1 MTALEAALGIRPTW
15 HNGGIETFGPGG
27 SVIAAM
33 LAVAGGLAR
42 HVLCF
47 RTLWEAT
54 HNELMKQ
61 GKISPAHG
69 WRAAWPAGRC
79 RSAPPPPPTPWR

>member
-1 MTALEAALGIRPTW
+1 VTALEAALGLRPSW
-15 HNGGIETFGPGG
+15 YNGGPETFGPGG

-47 RTLWEAT
+47 RTL
-54 HNELMKQ
+54 
-61 GKISPAHG
+61 
-69 WRAAWPAGRC
+69 
-79 RSAPPPPPTPWR
+79 